1 MYYAKENQMIKH
13 YNFQNNEVTTKESTP
28 VIEITHFNKDDEICK
43 RERYPVGHFLSN
55 VKDIKSIK
63 YS

>member
-1 MYYAKENQMIKH
+1 MIKH
-13 YNFQNNEVTTKESTP
+13 YNFQNKEVTSKESAP
-28 VIEITHFNKDDEICK
+28 LIEITHFNKDDEVCK
-43 RERYPVGHFLSN
+43 KERYPVGHFLSN

>member
-1 MYYAKENQMIKH
+1 MIKH

-43 RERYPVGHFLSN
+43 RERYPVGYFLSN
-55 VKDIKSIK
+55 AKDIKSIK